1 MSPTTKLVGIGFV
14 APALAFALLS
24 VAWSFIF
31 VALAVLG
38 YPIMVAVTLVLLF
51 PLHKLFTRRHIT
63 PSYQLAIVLVTA
75 VVGGLSVYVVLFFDA
90 VFVRDA
96 FSTRLAA
103 EYCTMG
109 LVAGL
114 CAWLLYNF
122 GPLKLSAERPNS
134 TVERDR
140 PQAPRPSQ

>member
-1 MSPTTKLVGIGFV
+1 MSPTTKLIGIGFV
-14 APALAFALLS
+14 APALAFALVS

-38 YPIMVAVTLVLLF
+38 YPIMVVVTLVLLF
-51 PLHKLFTRRHIT
+51 PLHGLFTRRHIN
-63 PSYQLAIVLVTA
+63 PSRQLAIVLVTA
-75 VVGGLSVYVVLFFDA
+75 VVSGLFIYVVLFFNA
-90 VFVRDA
+90 VFVRNA

-109 LVAGL
+109 SVAGL

-122 GPLKLSAERPNS
+122 GPLKLSAQRPNS
-134 TVERDR
+134 TVEGDGS
-140 PQAPRPSQ
+140 QAPRPSQ